1 MEHRYYPRIPVSLE
15 VDMFRRD
22 THLGHGLTRDIS
34 LGGMMLK
41 NERTVLKRNDVIA
54 IRIWINGSEQVL
66 RGLVIHTS
74 ETQAGI
80 MLIDMDK
87 ETLRAFFNFL
97 REMEVPLKMALGGY
111 EMHGQPAC
119 AC

>member
-22 THLGHGLTRDIS
+22 KHLGHGQTRDIS

-41 NERTVLKRNDVIA
+41 NDRTVLKRNDVIA
-54 IRIWINGSEQVL
+54 MRIWINGVERVF

-74 ETQAGI
+74 EKQAGI
-80 MLIDMDK
+80 MLIDLDK
-87 ETLRAFFNFL
+87 ETLRTIFNFL
-97 REMEVPLKMALGGY
+97 RDMEVPLRMALGSY
-111 EMHGQPAC
+111 ETTRPID
-119 AC
+119 